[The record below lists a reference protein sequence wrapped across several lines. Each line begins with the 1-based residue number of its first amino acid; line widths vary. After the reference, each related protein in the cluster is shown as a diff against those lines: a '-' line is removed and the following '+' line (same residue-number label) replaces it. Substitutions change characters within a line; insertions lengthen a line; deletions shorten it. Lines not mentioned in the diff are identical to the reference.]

1 MSSFRTSFTPSSSQN
16 SQSFL
21 SNRFSMSK
29 KTKCVDLTDSTL
41 FPSLD
46 GTIVEPSNTVQQDSL
61 DNSPTSL
68 TEECEYSAPVR
79 PWYIPDKEDTDT
91 DTDALQSGWILMTA
105 DDARK
110 PMPKPVHEP
119 ESEDDED
126 TMPMTTSKKPP
137 KPKPIPNVELTSAQ
151 IIELFRLDVARHDRD
166 VAAQENDDIYDEC
179 IDEDALAWD
188 RESESYF
195 SWGDEYLDEEDDEE
209 YYEYE

>member
-1 MSSFRTSFTPSSSQN
+1 
-16 SQSFL
+16 
-21 SNRFSMSK
+21 
-29 KTKCVDLTDSTL
+29 
-41 FPSLD
+41 
-46 GTIVEPSNTVQQDSL
+46 
-61 DNSPTSL
+61 
-68 TEECEYSAPVR
+68 
-79 PWYIPDKEDTDT
+79 
-91 DTDALQSGWILMTA
+91 MTA

-209 YYEYE
+209 ELGSSAAAARFFSLCRAAALSVPSAVFKAMLPVNPSVTITFDSPHIIVFFHGRVQNLTTK